1 MPGFTFT
8 ESDSF
13 EKNWNAF
20 LKAMETAD
28 PEMATI
34 LEANKDKVAGIVSQ
48 GNRSSQARAEFNA
61 AILKAL
67 DALLVPSA
75 GGKKP

>member
-20 LKAMETAD
+20 LKAMEPAD
-28 PEMATI
+28 PDMAAI
-34 LEANKDKVAGIVSQ
+34 LAANKDKLAAIVYQ
-48 GNRSSQARAEFNA
+48 GSRNSQARADFNA
-61 AILKAL
+61 VVLKAL
-67 DALLVPSA
+67 DTLLVVDA
-75 GGKKP
+75 RGKK

>member
-20 LKAMETAD
+20 LKAMEPAD
-28 PEMATI
+28 PEMAAI
-34 LEANKDKVAGIVSQ
+34 LAANKDKLAVIVCQ
-48 GNRSSQARAEFNA
+48 GNKNSQARADFNTVV
-61 AILKAL
+61 LKAL
-67 DALLVPSA
+67 DALLVPDA
-75 GGKKP
+75 GGKK